1 MTKKGSIYGEEDNLV
16 IFWGKGGG
24 EGYVSTLGFFFL
36 FEGKFWVTSSMG
48 GEEGGGVLLLWP
60 TVKKQCL
67 HSVT

>member
-16 IFWGKGGG
+16 ISRGKGG
-24 EGYVSTLGFFFL
+24 EGYVSTL
-36 FEGKFWVTSSMG
+36 TSTG
-48 GEEGGGVLLLWP
+48 GARRGGVIFFTWP

>member
-16 IFWGKGGG
+16 ISRGKGG
-24 EGYVSTLGFFFL
+24 EGYVSTLRFFFPL
-36 FEGKFWVTSSMG
+36 RGEILSDINGG
-48 GEEGGGVLLLWP
+48 GEEGGVIFFTWP